1 MDKLP
6 YATELLVAQ
15 VSTSGATVWR
25 GAQQLFI
32 VVVIVI
38 VIPGSS
44 DYRVDSSPG
53 FFFPI
58 TTSGANMI
66 GSRRLCYSVI
76 GIADGILEDT
86 EMISLQLIY
95 LGAAPMRLVLL
106 QPNVTVLEILDLDG
120 N

>member
-1 MDKLP
+1 MAG
-6 YATELLVAQ
+6 YLV
-15 VSTSGATVWR
+15 VII
-25 GAQQLFI
+25 I
-32 VVVIVI
+32 VVVVVVI

-44 DYRVDSSPG
+44 DYRVDNSPE

-58 TTSGANMI
+58 VTSGADMI
-66 GSRRLCYSVI
+66 SSRRLCNLVI

-86 EMISLQLIY
+86 EMISLQLNY
-95 LGAAPMRLVLL
+95 LGAAPMGLVLL

>member
-1 MDKLP
+1 MAG
-6 YATELLVAQ
+6 YLV
-15 VSTSGATVWR
+15 VII
-25 GAQQLFI
+25 I
-32 VVVIVI
+32 VVVVVI

-44 DYRVDSSPG
+44 DYRVGSSPG

-66 GSRRLCYSVI
+66 SSRRLCNLVI

-95 LGAAPMRLVLL
+95 LGAAPMGLVLL

>member
-1 MDKLP
+1 MVV
-6 YATELLVAQ
+6 YLV
-15 VSTSGATVWR
+15 VII
-25 GAQQLFI
+25 I
-32 VVVIVI
+32 VVVVVVI

-44 DYRVDSSPG
+44 DYRIDDPIG

-66 GSRRLCYSVI
+66 LTRRLCNPVI

-95 LGAAPMRLVLL
+95 LGAAPMGLVLL
-106 QPNVTVLEILDLDG
+106 QPNVTVLEILDFDG

>member
-1 MDKLP
+1 MAG
-6 YATELLVAQ
+6 YLV
-15 VSTSGATVWR
+15 VII
-25 GAQQLFI
+25 I
-32 VVVIVI
+32 VVVVI

-44 DYRVDSSPG
+44 DYRVGSSLG

-66 GSRRLCYSVI
+66 RSRRLCNLVI

-95 LGAAPMRLVLL
+95 SDAAPMELVLI

>member
-1 MDKLP
+1 MG
-6 YATELLVAQ
+6 YLV
-15 VSTSGATVWR
+15 VII
-25 GAQQLFI
+25 I
-32 VVVIVI
+32 VVVFVI
-38 VIPGSS
+38 AIPGSS
-44 DYRVDSSPG
+44 DYRIDSSPG

-66 GSRRLCYSVI
+66 SSRRLCNLVI

-86 EMISLQLIY
+86 EIISLQLIY
-95 LGAAPMRLVLL
+95 SGAAPMGLVLL

>member
-1 MDKLP
+1 MAG
-6 YATELLVAQ
+6 YLV
-15 VSTSGATVWR
+15 VII
-25 GAQQLFI
+25 I
-32 VVVIVI
+32 VVVVVI

-66 GSRRLCYSVI
+66 GSRRLCNLVI
-76 GIADGILEDT
+76 GIADGTLEDT
-86 EMISLQLIY
+86 EMISLQLSY
-95 LGAAPMRLVLL
+95 LGAPPMGLILL

>member
-1 MDKLP
+1 MAG
-6 YATELLVAQ
+6 YLV
-15 VSTSGATVWR
+15 VIIIVV
-25 GAQQLFI
+25 

-38 VIPGSS
+38 LGSS
-44 DYRVDSSPG
+44 DYRVASSPG

-58 TTSGANMI
+58 TTSGPNMI
-66 GSRRLCYSVI
+66 SSRRLCNLVI

-95 LGAAPMRLVLL
+95 SGAPPMGLVLL